1 MNQRIKKWEEVALR
15 KQCSVNDQQK
25 RVKYKLLLMW
35 LRSLLPISIVKREI
49 SRNSLA
55 VQWLGLGDFT
65 AGVQVQSLIMKL
77 RSDKLSSLAR
87 KKERERQRNFT
98 MYKHSRTIKLQIS
111 MLGW

>member
-1 MNQRIKKWEEVALR
+1 MNQRIKKWEEVAIR

-65 AGVQVQSLIMKL
+65 RVAAAAS
-77 RSDKLSSLAR
+77 AR
-87 KKERERQRNFT
+87 
-98 MYKHSRTIKLQIS
+98 RTWQLPPA
-111 MLGW
+111 